1 METITDKR
9 CRSSKLQAQKDLES
23 LYLRA
28 YPKNDNIGP
37 AGMFID
43 FDLAYLKFTEALDKR
58 PLSVMDIERH
68 KHVFMSE
75 VTAICSKYKRYEQQA
90 GTDPKGGGT
99 RPG

>member
-9 CRSSKLQAQKDLES
+9 CRSSSGQAFKEFEKLYERAFKDSYPPYSIWLE
-23 LYLRA
+23 
-28 YPKNDNIGP
+28 
-37 AGMFID
+37 
-43 FDLAYLKFTEALDKR
+43 FDAAWMKLLEALKAR
-58 PLSVMDIERH
+58 PIAVMDIERH